1 MSLKLSQLLAG
12 LFCGQVVV
20 WINGGWVS
28 LEQSRQ
34 EKGSR
39 GNAFAGP
46 NAAAARN
53 GHQHGQKKTK
63 PQNFPI

>member
-1 MSLKLSQLLAG
+1 MSLKPSQLLAG
-12 LFCGQVVV
+12 LFCGQIVV
-20 WINGGWVS
+20 WISGGWVS

-39 GNAFAGP
+39 RNAFAGP

-53 GHQHGQKKTK
+53 GYQHGHKEAK